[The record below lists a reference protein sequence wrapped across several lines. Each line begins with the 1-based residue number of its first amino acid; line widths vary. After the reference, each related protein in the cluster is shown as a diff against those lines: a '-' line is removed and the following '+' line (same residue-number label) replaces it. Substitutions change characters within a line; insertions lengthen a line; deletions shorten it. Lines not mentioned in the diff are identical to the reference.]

1 MSLVYERHTIAFF
14 GPLAQPNYQMYSIVI
29 KYPAEFTNIVVINI
43 TRYVY
48 LYAYICLVLSK
59 TPIKIYLRI

>member
-1 MSLVYERHTIAFF
+1 MCVNASQIYISYGTH
-14 GPLAQPNYQMYSIVI
+14 

-48 LYAYICLVLSK
+48 LYAYVCLVLSK